1 MAKKGEKLS
10 DEERFKRKQKIFG
23 VEREELLQE
32 CLDLLLG
39 FTPSGII
46 RRNIAKKYG
55 IGERQVENYLKEC
68 RRMISS
74 TIDHESLIKQ
84 RIAQGETLISK
95 AIANGDL
102 RTAMTGYV
110 ALNRLGGLERSVSE
124 VHHYKAPNDITIEL
138 IPNQAKDLGPS
149 DAAHALPSAPPPGS
163 LDVPA
168 EPEKVSKR
176 RDPELF
182 DGLEG

>member
-110 ALNRLGGLERSVSE
+110 ALNRLGGLERSVAE
-124 VHHYKAPNDITIEL
+124 VHHFKAPNDITIEL
-138 IPNQAKDLGPS
+138 IPNPS
-149 DAAHALPSAPPPGS
+149 DAAPALPSAPPPES
-163 LDVPA
+163 LIVPS
-168 EPEKVSKR
+168 EPKKVAKR